1 MADNMEAE
9 GAAVAEAAAAA
20 AAAAAAPVVPD
31 INAAFAQVQ
40 GQIFAQQQQLA
51 AIAHQ
56 ATNHLKPKIPDTF
69 SGTSHLDVETW
80 LFQVLQYFLACHV
93 MDDARRVV
101 FAGQL
106 LRGNAA
112 LWWRTLHENNG
123 MAAINSWDSFGEA
136 IKLQFRPVNLL
147 KKARDELNNL
157 SQRDKQSVQDYVT
170 NVRRICL
177 LLPTVTEEEKKERFL
192 FGLSD
197 RRIRTE
203 INLEEAK
210 TQTSMTF
217 ETAAQL
223 SERLEAS
230 FRSNSG
236 PADRRPSRPNFYGN
250 PRPNQFPRT
259 ASNAAPYHG
268 PTPMELGAV
277 QGQRDIPPRP
287 QHMAPAERFNT
298 FQRGANNPPQYRG
311 PAPLELGAVQGPRD
325 MPYRPPRMAP
335 AERERLYQSGAC
347 FYCKEPGHLAK
358 DCPKKQLAPHA
369 RAHPPHM
376 QQQRGPGNGRSR

>member
-1 MADNMEAE
+1 MADNMDAD
-9 GAAVAEAAAAA
+9 GAAVAAAAA
-20 AAAAAAPVVPD
+20 AAEAAAVAAAAAPPPGMAE

-40 GQIFAQQQQLA
+40 GQINAQQQQLA
-51 AIAHQ
+51 AMGQQ
-56 ATNHLKPKIPDTF
+56 ANNHLKPKIPDTF
-69 SGTSHLDVETW
+69 SGDAKLDVETW
-80 LFQVLQYFLACHV
+80 LFQILQYFLACQV

-112 LWWRTLHENNG
+112 LWWRSLHENNG
-123 MAAINSWDSFGEA
+123 MAAINSWAAFGEA

-157 SQRDKQSVQDYVT
+157 AQRDRQSVQDFVT

-177 LLPTVTEEEKKERFL
+177 LLPTVTEEEKKHRFL
-192 FGLSD
+192 FGLAD

-217 ETAAQL
+217 EAAAQL
-223 SERLEAS
+223 AERLESS

-250 PRPNQFPRT
+250 PRPNNFQRT
-259 ASNAAPYHG
+259 AYNAAP
-268 PTPMELGAV
+268 
-277 QGQRDIPPRP
+277 
-287 QHMAPAERFNT
+287 
-298 FQRGANNPPQYRG
+298 YRG
-311 PAPLELGAVQGPRD
+311 PAPMELGAVQGPRD

-347 FYCKEPGHLAK
+347 FYCKEAGHLAK
-358 DCPKKQLAPHA
+358 DCPKKSHAPQA
-369 RAHPPHM
+369 RAHPPRAHP
-376 QQQRGPGNGRSR
+376 QRGPGNDRSR